1 MLKQNDVMEITKLF
15 ELELNSLAK
24 ISRIERLK
32 MRKKV
37 NRIISSHAMGAPN
50 PKAFLFIVDDKLS
63 KLISLFRDENGFR
76 KRLERLLNEKMKKG
90 Y

>member
-1 MLKQNDVMEITKLF
+1 MEIIELF
-15 ELELNSLAK
+15 ELELNALTK

-32 MRKKV
+32 MRKQV
-37 NRIISSHAMGAPN
+37 NRIISSHAMGATN
-50 PKAFLFIVDDKLS
+50 QKAFLFIIDNKLS